1 MSKPN
6 TLQHVFTFEDLYKDT
21 DEENAVVFPVNDKKF
36 ELGSFNQDNQ
46 NLNLK
51 GSKSFD
57 NYDHKKKLSKNS
69 KFELFIRIFLF
80 SLMII
85 FIPLSIIVTA
95 DFNRIE
101 ENLIFRRLFNLIPKT
116 RLINLS
122 KNLFMIARV
131 IQDKDFTLGIS
142 CVLYILIHPYISLKL
157 IFASAFFNYIITL
170 MKFLN
175 QPIRPSW
182 DIMEFSDLNDIIV
195 CETSFSSPSEGLFFL
210 TFFFVYPIFCI
221 RKFYMKNERMNIFL
235 RIFLAIIFFGLI
247 VMEYFYLLIYK
258 LNYLYEIVFTT
269 MLTFV
274 YICILID
281 FDNKFQKKIYNAT
294 KNIFKTRKNI
304 LKVLFFCFL
313 LSFIGILLYNFISP
327 NRMLLRMIEKL
338 YFNESCSKELTETF
352 GMDRTFMN
360 ISYVFI
366 MLGAFF
372 GVGLNIEYNPG
383 EWWYQ
388 PLIVDKALIEKIKKE
403 SNNNNI
409 KVNNI
414 TRREIIY
421 LILKG
426 IIMIGVYFLIWFGF
440 KNIPYITFQ
449 FNFFIGCLKYFIIT
463 VVCFGVL
470 PIIFGLLQM
479 NKKVEDIYDNLKKPD
494 DELKNWSK
502 NLFAATVFVN
512 YQEKARYP
520 YIHLKRN

>member
-1 MSKPN
+1 
-6 TLQHVFTFEDLYKDT
+6 
-21 DEENAVVFPVNDKKF
+21 
-36 ELGSFNQDNQ
+36 
-46 NLNLK
+46 
-51 GSKSFD
+51 
-57 NYDHKKKLSKNS
+57 
-69 KFELFIRIFLF
+69 
-80 SLMII
+80 
-85 FIPLSIIVTA
+85 
-95 DFNRIE
+95 
-101 ENLIFRRLFNLIPKT
+101 
-116 RLINLS
+116 
-122 KNLFMIARV
+122 
-131 IQDKDFTLGIS
+131 
-142 CVLYILIHPYISLKL
+142 
-157 IFASAFFNYIITL
+157 
-170 MKFLN
+170 
-175 QPIRPSW
+175 
-182 DIMEFSDLNDIIV
+182 
-195 CETSFSSPSEGLFFL
+195 
-210 TFFFVYPIFCI
+210 
-221 RKFYMKNERMNIFL
+221 MKNERMNIFL

-258 LNYLYEIVFTT
+258 LNYLHEIVFTT

-338 YFNESCSKELTETF
+338 YYNESCGKELTETF
-352 GMDRTFMN
+352 GIDRTFMN